1 MNSENQPKY
10 AGRVEMAKIAGIS
23 PRTLD
28 YWRAKGIATKWHI
41 YGANRVVFDVA
52 ATLREIGPAPDQ
64 QTEKKG
70 DI

>member
-1 MNSENQPKY
+1 
-10 AGRVEMAKIAGIS
+10 
-23 PRTLD
+23 LD

-41 YGANRVVFDVA
+41 HGANRVVFDVA